1 VFALKTRF
9 LAPLLPFISKDLTE
23 ALGIRADDGESSE
36 TIKTLVVVIGFLAG
50 GIAWAVVN
58 FADQKDIDAAIVAA
72 DHVPASEFQEYLEQ
86 REVADEREYV
96 LDLKA
101 QIREVRYALIDR
113 PDDEF
118 LLDLLDSL
126 EQEFAS
132 IDRMSVR
139 NSHEEIIVV
148 FVVVR
153 AANVCHCAERV

>member
-1 VFALKTRF
+1 M
-9 LAPLLPFISKDLTE
+9 
-23 ALGIRADDGESSE
+23 SSE

-126 EQEFAS
+126 EQELCEY
-132 IDRMSVR
+132 RP
-139 NSHEEIIVV
+139 NECEE
-148 FVVVR
+148 
-153 AANVCHCAERV
+153 